1 MHQITLPTTN
11 ERKITANPLQFDSRY
26 LVRRGPS
33 TGNFLIMTY
42 GFNIDQEFAIVNEL
56 TLTQVSTL
64 AAFMTLP
71 IWAKTVAIDGFV
83 WYQYSE
89 EKMADDFPLLFGVAK
104 RCYKNISELAA
115 LGFVELTKLGHIKY
129 VRFTPRCADWNKKKE
144 QIRSNSPKTDQ
155 SSPEID
161 QISPKM
167 DRDNNVDYNIINSNI
182 KDKDISADGVL
193 FQPEPASIKQ
203 RGTTEQTS
211 CLFANS
217 RYADFEKFSAE
228 FTDPKFA
235 GIDIVY
241 YFHAVADWSAGK
253 GRKMKDWIATA
264 RNFIR
269 RDIEGNKLHRIGGGL
284 SPDAI
289 QYLQD
294 MAD

>member
-1 MHQITLPTTN
+1 MKDKFIVIQQWMIT
-11 ERKITANPLQFDSRY
+11 
-26 LVRRGPS
+26 
-33 TGNFLIMTY
+33 
-42 GFNIDQEFAIVNEL
+42 EL
-56 TLTQVSTL
+56 GL
-64 AAFMTLP
+64 
-71 IWAKTVAIDGFV
+71 KG
-83 WYQYSE
+83 
-89 EKMADDFPLLFGVAK
+89 
-104 RCYKNISELAA
+104 SELIAYA
-115 LGFVELTKLGHIKY
+115 LVYGLTIHESDFHGTAEYLSSWLGITPKKCYRVLSALCERGLLLRTEFSRIIHYTAVIDSTKTELDGSKKGVESTKTELDGSKREPNNI
-129 VRFTPRCADWNKKKE
+129 
-144 QIRSNSPKTDQ
+144 
-155 SSPEID
+155 
-161 QISPKM
+161 
-167 DRDNNVDYNIINSNI
+167 RDNININITDKIN
-182 KDKDISADGVL
+182 ADGVL
-193 FQPEPASIKQ
+193 FQPEPASTSIKQ